1 MDIRKIGGIMML
13 LPTLGA
19 CATITRG
26 THQSYVIE
34 SDPPGATAK
43 LSTGIECETPCAL
56 QLKRRDAFTVEIKKK
71 GYQTIHATVTS
82 GVSGGGGAAMAG
94 NVILGGL
101 VGAVID
107 GTNGS
112 MNELRPN
119 PLHVNMVRASTADR
133 DVEGD
138 DVVPVAT
145 EIGGPNK
152 VHANTP
158 SGYCLDV
165 PANYVGTGAANSPAI
180 TSAMPR
186 CSQLSLH

>member
-1 MDIRKIGGIMML
+1 MDIRKIGGIVML
-13 LPTLGA
+13 LPALGA

-43 LSTGIECETPCAL
+43 LSTGIECETPCAS
-56 QLKRRDAFTVEIKKK
+56 QLKRRDGFTVEVKKS
-71 GYQTIHATVTS
+71 GYQTVHATVTS

-94 NVILGGL
+94 NVIVGGL

-112 MNELRPN
+112 MNDLRPN
-119 PLHVNMVRASTADR
+119 PLHVNMVRASKADEE
-133 DVEGD
+133 VAGD
-138 DVVPVAT
+138 DAVPAVAA
-145 EIGGPNK
+145 IGGPHK
-152 VHANTP
+152 VHANTA

-165 PANYVGTGAANSPAI
+165 PAGYVGTGAANSPAI
-180 TSAMPR
+180 SAAMPR
-186 CSQLSLH
+186 CDQLSLH